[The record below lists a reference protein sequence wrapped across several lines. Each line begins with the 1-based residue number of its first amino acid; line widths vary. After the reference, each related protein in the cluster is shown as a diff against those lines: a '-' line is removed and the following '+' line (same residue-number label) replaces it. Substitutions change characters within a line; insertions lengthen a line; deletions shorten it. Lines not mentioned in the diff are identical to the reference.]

1 MPCTTLLVGKNASY
15 DGSTIVARNEDA
27 PSGEFTAKRYNIVK
41 PSDQPRHYRCVISH
55 LEIDLPEE
63 PMRYSSVP
71 NANLKEG
78 IWGEA
83 GVNEANVSMSET
95 ETLTTNE
102 RVLGADPLV
111 RLQPACGA
119 LPEVPGGIGEEDMLT
134 LVLPYIRSAREGVLR
149 LGGLLERYGTYEMN
163 GIAFQDVD
171 EIWWLET
178 VGGHHWIAKRVPDD
192 AYVVVPNQLSIDSFD
207 LDDAFGEQA
216 EHLCSADLR
225 EWMAE
230 NYLDLTMRF
239 EAEGDDVTP
248 LGTFNPR
255 EAFGSASDSDHVY
268 NTPRTWAIQRFLNPT
283 TCVWDGPEAAMGPE
297 SDALPWD
304 CVPERKVTVEDVK
317 YALSLHYQGTPYDPY
332 GHAGCP
338 DQRGKYR
345 AIGINRNCQLS
356 VVQLRPGKPEAITA
370 VQWIAFGSNP
380 FNALVPFYPAVD
392 EVPAYMSVT
401 PDKPST
407 ESFYWANR
415 LIAAIADP
423 HFAVCAPHI
432 ERYQLKVGGMGHAM
446 LNATDKKVAQ
456 EGLDYK
462 AAEPV
467 LRQANEDMARKLQKE
482 TTDVLDKVLFASS
495 MLMKN
500 AFSRSDG

>member
-71 NANLKEG
+71 NADLKEG

-149 LGGLLERYGTYEMN
+149 LGDLLERYGTYEMN

-192 AYVVVPNQLSIDSFD
+192 VYVVVPNQLSIDSFD

-230 NYLDLTMRF
+230 NHLDLTMRF
-239 EAEGDDVTP
+239 EATTSRPWARSTP
-248 LGTFNPR
+248 VRPLVRPATPTMYTTRLVPGLS
-255 EAFGSASDSDHVY
+255 SASS
-268 NTPRTWAIQRFLNPT
+268 TPRRVCGTAPR
-283 TCVWDGPEAAMGPE
+283 
-297 SDALPWD
+297 LPWARRAMP
-304 CVPERKVTVEDVK
+304 CRGT
-317 YALSLHYQGTPYDPY
+317 ACLS
-332 GHAGCP
+332 
-338 DQRGKYR
+338 
-345 AIGINRNCQLS
+345 
-356 VVQLRPGKPEAITA
+356 
-370 VQWIAFGSNP
+370 
-380 FNALVPFYPAVD
+380 
-392 EVPAYMSVT
+392 
-401 PDKPST
+401 
-407 ESFYWANR
+407 
-415 LIAAIADP
+415 
-423 HFAVCAPHI
+423 
-432 ERYQLKVGGMGHAM
+432 
-446 LNATDKKVAQ
+446 
-456 EGLDYK
+456 
-462 AAEPV
+462 
-467 LRQANEDMARKLQKE
+467 AR
-482 TTDVLDKVLFASS
+482 
-495 MLMKN
+495 
-500 AFSRSDG
+500 